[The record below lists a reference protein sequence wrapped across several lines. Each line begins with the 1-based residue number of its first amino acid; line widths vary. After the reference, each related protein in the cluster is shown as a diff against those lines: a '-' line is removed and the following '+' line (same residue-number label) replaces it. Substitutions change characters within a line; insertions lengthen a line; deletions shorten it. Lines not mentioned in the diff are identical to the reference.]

1 MSHLG
6 ALITPFVDGELSP
19 AQAAQARAHVA
30 GCEGC
35 AHAVQQ
41 ERAARRR
48 TQDSVRGM
56 QASAELTARLLAM
69 PAAPQPVAVDARR
82 ARRAPLVLGGSTALV
97 GLFVLTLF
105 VLGSPRPPETP
116 GSMLAATSPAP
127 GAAVTTTLT
136 RPDVAAMIGS
146 DWSVPSGVS
155 ITRLDVLDEGGVETL
170 DATFQ
175 MPDGDVRVLERTGS
189 LDVEALAAAGSAP
202 RQIGGHVVYTVDGWH
217 LLESGPCVV
226 ALQGETDDAAE
237 SVIAQLPAP
246 QAPGFLERVADGW
259 HVLVGG

>member
-19 AQAAQARAHVA
+19 AQTAQAQAHVA
-30 GCEGC
+30 SCEGC
-35 AHAVQQ
+35 AHAVRQ
-41 ERAARRR
+41 EQAARRR
-48 TQDSVRGM
+48 TQESARGV
-56 QASAELTARLLAM
+56 QASPELTARLLAM
-69 PAAPQPVAVDARR
+69 PAAPQPALASAPR
-82 ARRAPLVLGGSTALV
+82 ARRTPLVLGGSTALV

-116 GSMLAATSPAP
+116 SSMLAASSPSP
-127 GAAVTTTLT
+127 GAAVSTALT
-136 RPDVAAMIGS
+136 WPDVAAVVGS
-146 DWSVPSGVS
+146 DWSVPSGVR
-155 ITRLDVLDEGGVETL
+155 ITRLDVLDDGEVETL

-189 LDVEALAAAGSAP
+189 LDVDALAAGGSTP
-202 RQIGGHVVYTVDGWH
+202 TQIGGHVVYAVDGWY

-226 ALQGETDDAAE
+226 ALHGDTDTAAE

-246 QAPGFLERVADGW
+246 QEPGFVERVVDGW